1 MKFWDIPGRWK
12 TDGIRLIGGDQT
24 HSEET
29 TWKKWID
36 PEKPRTEG
44 KYSSRRESHPQSQAP
59 NATLWRH
66 GAPGLKNS
74 LGLEKKQRRA
84 WSNFWEIEEE
94 NRNAALLG
102 RQRPWISHWMN
113 EHPVDGDRVG
123 RKAGKSQPAHPHPP
137 PPLLPA
143 YHTLHIL
150 MGNPTALESSSLKS
164 QQASFPLHGEARGVS
179 DQQNL
184 QNHLLAAHTVPSPL
198 LINISWQDA
207 H

>member
-1 MKFWDIPGRWK
+1 MKFWDTPGRWK
-12 TDGIRLIGGDQT
+12 TDGIGLIGGDQT
-24 HSEET
+24 HCEET
-29 TWKKWID
+29 TSKKWID

-66 GAPGLKNS
+66 GAPGLKNALE
-74 LGLEKKQRRA
+74 LGKKQRRA
-84 WSNFWEIEEE
+84 WSNFWESEEE

-102 RQRPWISHWMN
+102 RQRPWISHWMKN
-113 EHPVDGDRVG
+113 TQRMGTGWGG
-123 RKAGKSQPAHPHPP
+123 RQVSHSLPRT
-137 PPLLPA
+137 PLLPPA

-150 MGNPTALESSSLKS
+150 MGNPPALESSSLRS
-164 QQASFPLHGEARGVS
+164 QQAFPLHGEARGVS

-198 LINISWQDA
+198 LINLSWQDA